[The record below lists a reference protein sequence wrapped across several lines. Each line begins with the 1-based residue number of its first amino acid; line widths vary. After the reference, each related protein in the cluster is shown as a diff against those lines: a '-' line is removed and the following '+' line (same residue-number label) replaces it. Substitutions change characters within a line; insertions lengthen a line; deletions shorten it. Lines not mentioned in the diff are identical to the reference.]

1 MSKIFIADREKSH
14 VEAYPEPSCSIRDET
29 SWMMIL
35 FLKRSKN
42 TASDGQEEP
51 RLWLDTC
58 MHKGIVELT
67 KLQGTVAQCAGILP
81 PRAGSKRH
89 ALLR

>member
-1 MSKIFIADREKSH
+1 
-14 VEAYPEPSCSIRDET
+14 
-29 SWMMIL
+29 MMIL

-81 PRAGSKRH
+81 PRAGSKDMHCYGSSTLVEIASIDEGRVSISKTD
-89 ALLR
+89 